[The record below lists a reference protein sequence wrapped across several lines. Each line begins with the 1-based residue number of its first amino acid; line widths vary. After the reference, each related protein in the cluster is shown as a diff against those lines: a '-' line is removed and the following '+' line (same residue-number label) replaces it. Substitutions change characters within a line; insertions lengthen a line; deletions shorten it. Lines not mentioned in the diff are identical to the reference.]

1 MSIHLNIDYE
11 QIKLNYEYIER
22 KGKIKK
28 KESIMLK
35 ELIYTGLGGAL
46 LLKERVDEEVEKL
59 QEKGK
64 LSKEDA
70 DTFMNKLKTRG
81 EEEEEKVKTQLKE
94 ALKEV
99 IEEMGLATKADI
111 EALREK

>member
-1 MSIHLNIDYE
+1 M
-11 QIKLNYEYIER
+11 IKDIL
-22 KGKIKK
+22 
-28 KESIMLK
+28 
-35 ELIYTGLGGAL
+35 YTGLGGAL
-46 LLKERVDEEVEKL
+46 LLKERVDEEIEKL

-70 DTFMNKLKTRG
+70 DKFMEKLKTRG
-81 EEEEEKVKTQLKE
+81 EEEEKKLKSHIKE

-111 EALREK
+111 EALKDK

>member
-1 MSIHLNIDYE
+1 
-11 QIKLNYEYIER
+11 
-22 KGKIKK
+22 
-28 KESIMLK
+28 MLK

-46 LLKERVDEEVEKL
+46 LLKERVDEEIDKL

-70 DTFMNKLKTRG
+70 DTFMKKLQTRG
-81 EEEEEKVKTQLKE
+81 EEEEEKVKEKIKE

-99 IEEMGLATKADI
+99 IEEMGLATKTDI
-111 EALREK
+111 EALKERKEHKEP

>member
-1 MSIHLNIDYE
+1 M
-11 QIKLNYEYIER
+11 IKE
-22 KGKIKK
+22 
-28 KESIMLK
+28 ML
-35 ELIYTGLGGAL
+35 YTGLGGAL
-46 LLKERVDEEVEKL
+46 LLKERVDEEIGKL

-70 DTFMNKLKTRG
+70 DKFIEKLKTRG
-81 EEEEEKVKTQLKE
+81 EEEEEKFKSHIKE

-111 EALREK
+111 EALKDK